1 MTAKAISLAVPFLN
15 ATLLLLLPLIVLLLN
30 HRGRETGVH
39 PDPHFRLRLSL
50 TKPPTHTIGELKR
63 TPLLSPVA
71 DRDPVARQ
79 RHPSLPARI
88 EVRPWTGSR
97 GFHGPLDVFMGK
109 LFALLGFSQ
118 LNKTNNNKSRVLN
131 GLNYCKLTATTYT
144 ILGRQAVRR
153 APSAVL

>member
-1 MTAKAISLAVPFLN
+1 MGWMTAKAISLAVPFLN

-79 RHPSLPARI
+79 RHPSLPARN
-88 EVRPWTGSR
+88 EVRP
-97 GFHGPLDVFMGK
+97 
-109 LFALLGFSQ
+109 
-118 LNKTNNNKSRVLN
+118 
-131 GLNYCKLTATTYT
+131 
-144 ILGRQAVRR
+144 
-153 APSAVL
+153 